1 MKEKRIFGKRIFDII
16 QIGSSNDFVSK
27 FFDYFIVVNI
37 VMNIGATVLETF
49 DNMSRYA
56 SVIDAV
62 VCITSVIFCIEYIL
76 RVLTADYLYPDLEPA
91 KARIRFIVSLYG
103 LIDLFSFLPYFVP
116 GLLTSGI
123 VAFRILRVIRI
134 FHLFRINS
142 QYDAFNVVIDVLM
155 EKRQQ
160 LFSSI
165 SLIMIMML
173 ASSLCM
179 YNLEHEA
186 QPEVFQNAFS
196 GIWWSMS
203 TLLTV
208 GYGDIY
214 PITLAGRVMAI
225 LIAFLGV
232 GLVAIP
238 TGIISAGFVEQYTK
252 IKSLSEISYN
262 NDLRFIML
270 SIESSHPW
278 CGVRI
283 KDIQL
288 PPELIVVII
297 VRDGNNILIPDTHT
311 VVQENDRLVLGA
323 LEFDD
328 DIGLQIREISIGRN
342 NPWIGYS
349 IDKLELP
356 FNTVVV
362 SVYRE
367 GKNMIPNGKTTIKR
381 GDLVVVCEKK
391 L

>member
-1 MKEKRIFGKRIFDII
+1 MKDNRTLKKRIFDII
-16 QIGSSNDFVSK
+16 QIGNKDDMISTV
-27 FFDYFIVVNI
+27 FDYFIVVVI
-37 VMNIGATVLETF
+37 ILNIGATVLETF
-49 DNMSRYA
+49 DEAAGLSSLISA
-56 SVIDAV
+56 VI
-62 VCITSVIFCIEYIL
+62 CITSVIFCLEYVL
-76 RVLTADYLYPDLEPA
+76 RVYTADLLYPEEKPV
-91 KARIRFIVSLYG
+91 KSRFRFICSFYG

-142 QYDAFNVVIDVLM
+142 RYDAFNVVLDVLM

-186 QPEVFQNAFS
+186 QPDVFQNAFS
-196 GIWWSMS
+196 GLWWSMS

-214 PITLAGRVMAI
+214 PITLAGKIMAI

-252 IKSLSEISYN
+252 VKSLSEITYN

-270 SIESSHPW
+270 SIEPSHPW
-278 CGVRI
+278 VGIRVR
-283 KDIQL
+283 DVHL
-288 PPELIVVII
+288 PPELIVVVI
-297 VRDGNNILIPDTHT
+297 VRDGQNILIPDGTTIIH
-311 VVQENDRLVLGA
+311 ENDRLVLGA
-323 LEFDD
+323 LEFDND
-328 DIGLQIREISIGRN
+328 VGLELREIAIRKD
-342 NPWIGYS
+342 NPWIGFS
-349 IDKLELP
+349 LDELELP
-356 FNTVVV
+356 FNTVIV
-362 SVYRE
+362 SIYRN
-367 GKNMIPNGKTTIKR
+367 GKNIIPNEKTTIKK
-381 GDLVVVCEKK
+381 GDLVVVCEK
-391 L
+391 LI

>member
-1 MKEKRIFGKRIFDII
+1 MI
-16 QIGSSNDFVSK
+16 STV
-27 FFDYFIVVNI
+27 FDYFIVVVI
-37 VMNIGATVLETF
+37 ILNIGATVLETF
-49 DNMSRYA
+49 DEAAGLSSLISA
-56 SVIDAV
+56 VI
-62 VCITSVIFCIEYIL
+62 CITSVIFCLEYVL
-76 RVLTADYLYPDLEPA
+76 RVYTADLLYPEEKPV
-91 KARIRFIVSLYG
+91 KSRFRFICSFYG

-142 QYDAFNVVIDVLM
+142 RYDAFNVVLDVLM

-186 QPEVFQNAFS
+186 QPDVFQNAFS
-196 GIWWSMS
+196 GLWWSMS

-214 PITLAGRVMAI
+214 PITLAGKIMAI

-252 IKSLSEISYN
+252 VKSLSEITYN

-270 SIESSHPW
+270 SIEPSHPW
-278 CGVRI
+278 VGIRVR
-283 KDIQL
+283 DVHL
-288 PPELIVVII
+288 PPELIVVVI
-297 VRDGNNILIPDTHT
+297 VRDGQNILIPDGTTIIH
-311 VVQENDRLVLGA
+311 ENDRLVLGA
-323 LEFDD
+323 LEFDND
-328 DIGLQIREISIGRN
+328 VGLELREIAIRKD
-342 NPWIGYS
+342 NPWIGFS
-349 IDKLELP
+349 LDELELP
-356 FNTVVV
+356 FNTVIV
-362 SVYRE
+362 SIYRN
-367 GKNMIPNGKTTIKR
+367 GKNIIPNEKTTIKK
-381 GDLVVVCEKK
+381 GDLVVVCEK
-391 L
+391 LI